1 MKEINDI
8 VKEYGEEFFTN
19 DFLLSGDET
28 WDLEA
33 LAWFDEKYPELSDEQ
48 RSEFSVQLDILFE
61 ECCTQALEQYR
72 AEQKK
77 KKNAPSPIVLEGLT
91 LHALLKK
98 TIQKFIYHEKKKKKR
113 LLITYQEI
121 KEKKQ

>member
-33 LAWFDEKYPELSDEQ
+33 LAWFDEKYPELSDDYSKSAVPRPWNSTEPS
-48 RSEFSVQLDILFE
+48 R
-61 ECCTQALEQYR
+61 
-72 AEQKK
+72 KK
-77 KKNAPSPIVLEGLT
+77 SRM
-91 LHALLKK
+91 LHPLLSLRVSHF
-98 TIQKFIYHEKKKKKR
+98 TNCWKR
-113 LLITYQEI
+113 LFRNSRNTILQRQ
-121 KEKKQ
+121 KGSS

>member
-48 RSEFSVQLDILFE
+48 RSEFSVQLDILFK

-72 AEQKK
+72 AEQEKIR
-77 KKNAPSPIVLEGLT
+77 NAPSPIVFEGLA
-91 LHALLKK
+91 LH
-98 TIQKFIYHEKKKKKR
+98 
-113 LLITYQEI
+113 
-121 KEKKQ
+121 

>member
-33 LAWFDEKYPELSDEQ
+33 LAWFDEK
-48 RSEFSVQLDILFE
+48 
-61 ECCTQALEQYR
+61 
-72 AEQKK
+72 
-77 KKNAPSPIVLEGLT
+77 
-91 LHALLKK
+91 
-98 TIQKFIYHEKKKKKR
+98 
-113 LLITYQEI
+113 
-121 KEKKQ
+121 